1 MAEKTTISLED
12 VTKLMSNP
20 SADSKAAIAEKL
32 GKGYSS
38 ELSSQERAIAEDI
51 FSSLIKDVEL
61 RVRKALAESLQDNP
75 DIPHDVAFTLAKDEA
90 EVAIP
95 ILENS
100 IVLDDEDLKEII
112 SSQGVEAQSAVAR
125 RKNVSEEL
133 SAALAETGNEEV
145 VATLVANQGAQI
157 SDDTMSKVVDE
168 FGNSDAVNSKLATRQ
183 NLPLKVAERLVNLVS
198 DKIKDHLV
206 THHKMSPDTAMD
218 LLVSSREKATI
229 GLLDGRESQ
238 DVMTMVKQLEKN
250 GRLTPTI
257 IIRALCMGD
266 ANFFNAA
273 LSVKSG
279 VPVNNAYQLMND
291 RGGVGLQKIMV
302 KAGIS
307 EKMAPVARAA
317 LKVINEMA
325 ETGGDDKDM
334 LRLLIIER
342 VLTSCEVEFDSE
354 NIDYLIGKL
363 GNESGA
369 LNLKSP
375 PKKSQC
381 LV

>member
-1 MAEKTTISLED
+1 MVSEKTTISLED

-20 SADSKAAIAEKL
+20 SADSKAEIAEKL
-32 GKGYSS
+32 GKGYSAQ
-38 ELSSQERAIAEDI
+38 LSSQERAIAEDI
-51 FSSLIKDVEL
+51 FSSLVKDVEL

-75 DIPHDVAFTLAKDEA
+75 DIPKDVAFTLAKDEA

-112 SSQGVEAQSAVAR
+112 SSQGAEAQSAVAR

-133 SAALAETGNEEV
+133 SAALAETGNEDV

-157 SDDTMSKVVDE
+157 SDATMNKVVDD
-168 FGNSDAVNSKLATRQ
+168 FGTSEAVNGKLATRQ

-218 LLVSSREKATI
+218 LLMSSREKATI

-238 DVMTMVKQLEKN
+238 DVMTLVKQLEKN

-279 VPVNNAYQLMND
+279 VPVNNAFHLMND
-291 RGGVGLQKIMV
+291 QGGIGLQKIMV

-307 EKMAPVARAA
+307 EKMAPIARAA
-317 LKVINEMA
+317 LKVISEMA
-325 ETGGDDKDM
+325 ETGGDDKDI

-363 GNESGA
+363 GNE
-369 LNLKSP
+369 
-375 PKKSQC
+375 
-381 LV
+381 